1 MTTNSWHASETWSIR
16 VGKTRSIICVQSM
29 SKDKSQKKICFK
41 FWNGKS
47 DVIRDAKRVLETR
60 LI

>member
-41 FWNGKS
+41 FLNS
-47 DVIRDAKRVLETR
+47 NEYEYRAV
-60 LI
+60 